1 MCHAAAPP
9 VAAVGTWMK
18 PDAHLTLERFAR
30 FGCDFDSRTQN
41 SIVRA
46 TGKVASEKISKGA
59 GVRRASD

>member
-1 MCHAAAPP
+1 MLPRRQS
-9 VAAVGTWMK
+9 VGLHL
-18 PDAHLTLERFAR
+18 DDEDHLTLERFAR